1 MEGRLLPLFVA
12 VPLAGA
18 FLVPLLAKLW
28 TRFSDL
34 IANVVLALLLGIT
47 VHHWLMLSSTGMQ
60 LHYWVGGWR
69 LIGIAMWFD
78 ALTALIL
85 LITNIVGFC
94 AALYS
99 VRYLDRYSSGRWKFY
114 TLLLLLCAGLNGLAI
129 SGDLFNMFVFIEIS
143 AIASYALVAFGTE
156 EEEVEAAFKY
166 MVLGEV
172 GGAVLLFGIALL
184 YARASTLNLAHLS
197 QVLIGMGRT
206 PFYWFVIA
214 TLLIGFAIKMGM
226 EPFHAWLADAH
237 FSAPAPISAM
247 LSGVFIKVTGVYAMC
262 RIMFCVF
269 GVARAET
276 PAFFNLLIAFG
287 AVSMVLGGLLAYS
300 QSDYKRLLAYSS
312 ISQIGYILVALG
324 IGNFWGIAGAMF
336 HILAHA
342 LSKGT
347 LFLTSGSVE
356 RATGT
361 RNLDKLKSLERTMPL
376 TSWSHILASFSMAG
390 VPPFAGFFSKLLII
404 IGAISARMY
413 WLAFLAALFSAV
425 TFGYLTKVVKQA
437 FFARKD
443 VEPTKAKESPA
454 LMGVA
459 MLVLVVLVILA
470 GLGFKGILDYL
481 VGPAAKVLLNGLEY
495 ARLVLGGY

>member
-1 MEGRLLPLFVA
+1 LFVA

-18 FLVPLLAKLW
+18 FLIPLLAKLW
-28 TRFSDL
+28 SRLSDI
-34 IANVVLALLLGIT
+34 IANIVAATLVG
-47 VHHWLMLSSTGMQ
+47 LSFYGWFYIRAGG
-60 LHYWVGGWR
+60 LPLCYWVGGWR

-78 ALTALIL
+78 ALTALIV
-85 LITNIVGFC
+85 LIINIVGFC
-94 AALYS
+94 ATLYS

-114 TLLLLLCAGLNGLAI
+114 TLLTLLLAGLNGLAI

-172 GGAVLLFGIALL
+172 GGTVLLFGIALL
-184 YARASTLNLAHLS
+184 YAKASTLNLAHLS
-197 QVLIGMGRT
+197 QVLSGMGRT

-247 LSGVFIKVTGVYAMC
+247 LSGVFIKVTGVYGMC
-262 RIMFCVF
+262 RLMFNVF
-269 GVARAET
+269 GISRAAT

-287 AVSMVLGGLLAYS
+287 AVSMVLGGLLAFS
-300 QSDYKRLLAYSS
+300 QNDYKRLLAYSS
-312 ISQIGYILVALG
+312 ISQIGYILVGLG
-324 IGNFWGIAGAMF
+324 VGNFWGIAGALF

-347 LFLTSGSVE
+347 LFLAAGSVE
-356 RATGT
+356 SQTGT
-361 RNLDKLKSLERTMPL
+361 RELDHLKGLERTMHL
-376 TSWSHILASFSMAG
+376 TSWAHILGSFSMAG
-390 VPPFAGFFSKLLII
+390 VPPFAGFFSKLFII
-404 IGAISARMY
+404 IGAVTGRMY

-425 TFGYLTKVVKQA
+425 TFAYLTKVVNRTI
-437 FFARKD
+437 FARKD
-443 VEPTKAKESPA
+443 EAVTQAKEAPA
-454 LMGVA
+454 LM
-459 MLVLVVLVILA
+459 VLGMVILVILILVV
-470 GLGFKGILDYL
+470 GIGFWGVQTQL
-481 VGPAAKVLLNGLEY
+481 VAPAAKVLLNGLDY
-495 ARLVLGGY
+495 ARLVLGG

>member
-1 MEGRLLPLFVA
+1 MFVA

-18 FLVPLLAKLW
+18 FLIPLLAKLW
-28 TRFSDL
+28 SRLSD
-34 IANVVLALLLGIT
+34 IVANIVAATLVGLSFYG
-47 VHHWLMLSSTGMQ
+47 WLYIRTGGMP
-60 LHYWVGGWR
+60 LCYWVGGWR

-78 ALTALIL
+78 ALTALIV
-85 LITNIVGFC
+85 LIINIVGFC
-94 AALYS
+94 ATLYS

-114 TLLLLLCAGLNGLAI
+114 TLLTLLLAGLNGLAI

-172 GGAVLLFGIALL
+172 GGTVLLFGIALL
-184 YARASTLNLAHLS
+184 YAKASTLNLAHLS
-197 QVLIGMGRT
+197 QVLSGMGRT

-247 LSGVFIKVTGVYAMC
+247 LSGVFIKVTGVYGMC
-262 RIMFCVF
+262 RLMFNVF
-269 GVARAET
+269 GISRAAT

-287 AVSMVLGGLLAYS
+287 AVSMVLGGLLAFS
-300 QSDYKRLLAYSS
+300 QNDYKRLLAYSS
-312 ISQIGYILVALG
+312 ISQIGYILVGLG
-324 IGNFWGIAGAMF
+324 VGNFWGIAGALF

-347 LFLTSGSVE
+347 LFLAAGSVE
-356 RATGT
+356 SQTGT
-361 RNLDKLKSLERTMPL
+361 RELDHLKGLERTMPL
-376 TSWSHILASFSMAG
+376 TSWAHILGSFSMAG
-390 VPPFAGFFSKLLII
+390 VPPFAGFFSKLFII
-404 IGAISARMY
+404 IGAITGRMY

-425 TFGYLTKVVKQA
+425 TFAYLTKVVNRA
-437 FFARKD
+437 IFARKD
-443 VEPTKAKESPA
+443 EAVTQAKEAPA
-454 LMGVA
+454 LM
-459 MLVLVVLVILA
+459 VLGMVILVILILA
-470 GLGFKGILDYL
+470 VGIGFWGVQTQL
-481 VGPAAKVLLNGLEY
+481 VAPAAKVLLNGLDY
-495 ARLVLGGY
+495 ARLVLGG

>member
-1 MEGRLLPLFVA
+1 MEGRMLPLFIA

-18 FLVPLLAKLW
+18 FLIPLLSKLW
-28 TRFSDL
+28 LRISDI
-34 IANVVLALLLGIT
+34 IANIVTAILVSLSIYGWVYIMVGGKGI
-47 VHHWLMLSSTGMQ
+47 S
-60 LHYWVGGWR
+60 YWVGGWR

-78 ALTALIL
+78 ALTALIV
-85 LITNIVGFC
+85 LIINIVGFC
-94 AALYS
+94 ATVYS
-99 VRYLDRYSSGRWKFY
+99 VRYLDHYSSGRWKFY
-114 TLLLLLCAGLNGLAI
+114 TLLVLLLSGLNGLAI

-197 QVLIGMGRT
+197 QVLASSGKT

-247 LSGVFIKVTGVYAMC
+247 LSGVFIKVTGVYGMC
-262 RIMFCVF
+262 RLMFNVF
-269 GVARAET
+269 GVSRAET

-300 QSDYKRLLAYSS
+300 QNDYKRLLAYSS
-312 ISQIGYILVALG
+312 ISQIGYILVGLG
-324 IGNFWGIAGAMF
+324 VGNFWGIAGALF

-347 LFLTSGSVE
+347 LFLASGSVE
-356 RATGT
+356 TQAGT
-361 RNLDKLKSLERTMPL
+361 RELDKLKGLEKTMPL
-376 TSWSHILASFSMAG
+376 TCWSHILSAFSMAG
-390 VPPFAGFFSKLLII
+390 IPPFAGFFSKLFII
-404 IGAISARMY
+404 IGALSARMY

-425 TFGYLTKVVKQA
+425 TLAYLTKVVNQA

-443 VEPTKAKESPA
+443 EEHTPAKESPVVMV
-454 LMGVA
+454 LA
-459 MLVLVVLVILA
+459 MVILVVLIVVV
-470 GLGFKGILDYL
+470 GVGFRGVLTHLI
-481 VGPAAKVLLNGLEY
+481 GPAAEVLLNGLNY
-495 ARLVLGGY
+495 ARLVLGG

>member
-1 MEGRLLPLFVA
+1 MEGKLLPLFVA
-12 VPLAGA
+12 LPLAGA
-18 FLVPLLAKLW
+18 FLVPLLSKLW
-28 TRFSDL
+28 PRFGDL
-34 IANVVLALLLGIT
+34 IANIVAAGLVTLSVYGLLFLTFGGT
-47 VHHWLMLSSTGMQ
+47 PLLHWA
-60 LHYWVGGWR
+60 GGWKY
-69 LIGIAMWFD
+69 IGIAMWFD
-78 ALTALIL
+78 ALSALIVL
-85 LITNIVGFC
+85 VINIVGFC
-94 AALYS
+94 ATLYS
-99 VRYLDRYSSGRWKFY
+99 IRYLDRYTTGRWKFY
-114 TLLLLLCAGLNGLAI
+114 TLLLLLIAGLNGIAI

-197 QVLIGMGRT
+197 QVLGQMGRT

-247 LSGVFIKVTGVYAMC
+247 LSGVFIKVTGVYGMC
-262 RIMFCVF
+262 RLMFNVF
-269 GVARAET
+269 GVSRAET

-300 QSDYKRLLAYSS
+300 QNDYKRLLAYSS
-312 ISQIGYILVALG
+312 ISQIGYILVGLG
-324 IGNFWGIAGAMF
+324 IGNFWGIAGALF

-342 LSKGT
+342 LGKGT
-347 LFLTSGSVE
+347 LFLASGSVE
-356 RATGT
+356 TQAGT
-361 RNLDKLKSLERTMPL
+361 RELDKLRGLERTMPV
-376 TSWSHILASFSMAG
+376 TTWSHIIAAFSMSG
-390 VPPFAGFFSKLLII
+390 IPPFAGFFSKLFII
-404 IGAISARMY
+404 IGALAARMY

-425 TFGYLTKVVKQA
+425 TLGYLIKVVNTA
-437 FFARKD
+437 FFARKGE
-443 VEPTKAKESPA
+443 EPTPARESPG
-454 LMGVA
+454 M
-459 MLVLVVLVILA
+459 MLIGMLILVILIVVA
-470 GLGFKGILDYL
+470 GIGFSGILEYV

-495 ARLVLGGY
+495 ARMVLGG

>member
-1 MEGRLLPLFVA
+1 MEGKLLPLFVA
-12 VPLAGA
+12 LPLGGA
-18 FLVPLLAKLW
+18 FLVPLLSKLW
-28 TRFSDL
+28 SRFADL
-34 IANVVLALLLGIT
+34 IANIVVSALLGISIYGLLI
-47 VHHWLMLSSTGMQ
+47 VNAAGLPM
-60 LHYWVGGWR
+60 HYWVGGWR
-69 LIGIAMWFD
+69 VIGIAMWFD
-78 ALTALIL
+78 PLTALIVL
-85 LITNIVGFC
+85 VINIVGLC
-94 AALYS
+94 ATIYS
-99 VRYLDRYSSGRWKFY
+99 VRYLDRYTTGRWKFF
-114 TLLLLLCAGLNGLAI
+114 TLLLLLIAGLNGLAI
-129 SGDLFNMFVFIEIS
+129 SGDLFNMYVFIEIS

-197 QVLIGMGRT
+197 QVLAGMGRT

-214 TLLIGFAIKMGM
+214 TLLVGFAIKMGM

-247 LSGVFIKVTGVYAMC
+247 LSGVFIKVTGVYGMC
-262 RIMFCVF
+262 RLMFNVF
-269 GVARAET
+269 GVSRAET

-300 QSDYKRLLAYSS
+300 QKDYKRLLAYSS

-324 IGNFWGIAGAMF
+324 IGNFWGVAGAMF

-342 LSKGT
+342 LGKGT
-347 LFLTSGSVE
+347 LFLSAGSVE
-356 RATGT
+356 RQTGT
-361 RNLDKLKSLERTMPL
+361 RDLEQLKGLERTMPV

-390 VPPFAGFFSKLLII
+390 IPPFAGFFSKLFII

-425 TFGYLTKVVKQA
+425 TLGYLTKVVNQA
-437 FFARKD
+437 FFAKKD
-443 VEPTKAKESPA
+443 ETPTRAKESPA
-454 LMGVA
+454 LMVMA
-459 MLVLVVLVILA
+459 MMVLVILTLVV
-470 GLGFKGILDYL
+470 GLGFKGVLDHL

-495 ARLVLGGY
+495 ARLVLGG

>member
-1 MEGRLLPLFVA
+1 MEGRILPLFVA
-12 VPLAGA
+12 IPLAGA
-18 FLVPLLAKLW
+18 FLVPLLSKLW
-28 TRFSDL
+28 SRFSDL
-34 IANVVLALLLGIT
+34 IASIASALLLGISIYS
-47 VHHWLMLSSTGMQ
+47 WLIISAAGVP

-78 ALTALIL
+78 ALTALVVFI
-85 LITNIVGFC
+85 INIVGFC
-94 AALYS
+94 ATIYS
-99 VRYLDRYSSGRWKFY
+99 IRYLDRYTSGRWKFF
-114 TLLLLLCAGLNGLAI
+114 TLLLLLIAGLNGLAI

-172 GGAVLLFGIALL
+172 GGAILLFGIALL

-197 QVLIGMGRT
+197 QVLAGMGRT

-214 TLLIGFAIKMGM
+214 TLLVGFAIKMGM

-247 LSGVFIKVTGVYAMC
+247 LSGVFIKITGVYGMC
-262 RIMFCVF
+262 RLMFNVF
-269 GVARAET
+269 GVSRLET

-287 AVSMVLGGLLAYS
+287 AVSMVLGGLLAYT

-312 ISQIGYILVALG
+312 ISQIGYLLVALG
-324 IGNFWGIAGAMF
+324 IGNFWGVAGALF
-336 HILAHA
+336 HIIAHA
-342 LSKGT
+342 LAKGT
-347 LFLTSGSVE
+347 LFLAAGSVE
-356 RATGT
+356 RQAGT
-361 RNLDKLKSLERTMPL
+361 RNLEQLRGLERVMPA
-376 TSWSHILASFSMAG
+376 TTWSHIIASFSMAG
-390 VPPFAGFFSKLLII
+390 LPPFAGFFSKLFII
-404 IGAISARMY
+404 IGALTARMY

-425 TFGYLTKVVKQA
+425 TLGYLTKVVNLS

-443 VEPTKAKESPA
+443 EPPTTAREAPA
-454 LMGVA
+454 LMVLA
-459 MLVLVVLVILA
+459 TLLLVVLVLAA
-470 GLGFKGILDYL
+470 GLGFKGVLDHL

-495 ARLVLGGY
+495 ARLVLGG